1 MGAFL
6 RLRVT
11 LGAGA
16 VESLAS
22 NGRFVLRARAFGYR
36 SGVQRSDEA
45 QNQLFDF
52 SHYRWR
58 RVLIS
63 SVCAISMTSYV
74 DDVET

>member
-1 MGAFL
+1 M
-6 RLRVT
+6 RLRVP

-52 SHYRWR
+52 SPLSLATSSDIE
-58 RVLIS
+58 RV
-63 SVCAISMTSYV
+63 CDFY
-74 DDVET
+74 DVICR